1 MPERKKAP
9 AAQVPDESLRPAL
22 EALADRDREL
32 AAAYAACGL
41 PPVRRQAPGFDGL
54 IRMIVGQQLSVHAAR
69 AIGERLEAA
78 LGTLSPEGFLE
89 LGEDDVVKIGLGRAK
104 HRYGRALAEAV
115 LSGTLD
121 LPALA
126 ELEDDAAAEQLIKV
140 KGIGRWTADIYL
152 LFALQRPDV
161 WPVDDLAIVVAT
173 QRLKAWPQRPTRREM
188 LDIGAPWRPYRS
200 AAARFLW
207 HFYRHEGVALGNG

>member
-1 MPERKKAP
+1 MSEQNNSLAAP
-9 AAQVPDESLRPAL
+9 VPDESLRPAL
-22 EALADRDREL
+22 DALAERDAEIAR
-32 AAAYAACGL
+32 AYAICGL

-54 IRMIVGQQLSVHAAR
+54 IRMIIGQQLSVHAAR
-69 AIGERLEAA
+69 AIVERLEAA
-78 LGTLSPEGFLE
+78 LGTLSPEGFLKLTE
-89 LGEDDVVKIGLGRAK
+89 EDVVQIGLGRAK
-104 HRYGRALAEAV
+104 HRYGRALADAV
-115 LSGTLD
+115 LSGELD

-126 ELEDDAAAEQLIKV
+126 GMEDDEATAQLTQV

-161 WPVDDLAIVVAT
+161 WPVDDLAVVVAT
-173 QRLKAWPQRPTRREM
+173 QRLKARPERPTRLEM
-188 LDIGAPWRPYRS
+188 LEIGEPWRPYRS